1 MKGKDVFLLLGPTGA
16 GKSTTLHYLA
26 GSKMKKVPLQTKHGE
41 LEDHITTDGLS
52 ERAVNSSELK
62 DVKISGYM
70 VSCTRF
76 IKAITFLDEDNI
88 EMTIADSPGLED
100 NRGPEMDIANIYGV
114 VLAA

>member
-1 MKGKDVFLLLGPTGA
+1 MKRVALK
-16 GKSTTLHYLA
+16 
-26 GSKMKKVPLQTKHGE
+26 TKHGE
-41 LEDHITTDGLS
+41 LENHITNDGLS
-52 ERAVNSSELK
+52 ERVVNSTELK

-70 VSCTRF
+70 ESCTRF
-76 IKAITFLDEDNI
+76 IKAITFLDEEDV